1 MPSPSTEPAWVC
13 NECGG
18 RAYRASISEDDV
30 ARLACDGCGGWD
42 FHKEPIDFAEHRA
55 SPLEEQ
61 ANEISMAS
69 VGLVE
74 MLRLYEVTDDEEYS
88 EAAEQLRSIKGMQSD
103 LLQLRLSLTRPLD
116 ESKKRIMTLFR
127 EPTERLEEAE
137 RLLKAAIGTYYSLS
151 TDEGPDGG
159 LEAPE
164 TPYARGIS
172 HRETWSAVVYDFEA
186 LIAAV
191 ASGFISQQALLAN
204 RTWLN
209 NVARGMR
216 QDLAMPGVRGVKT
229 SSVAAERTDP

>member
-1 MPSPSTEPAWVC
+1 MPSPS
-13 NECGG
+13 
-18 RAYRASISEDDV
+18 S
-30 ARLACDGCGGWD
+30 
-42 FHKEPIDFAEHRA
+42 EPIDFEAYR
-55 SPLEEQ
+55 SDPLEEQ

-88 EAAEQLRSIKGMQSD
+88 EAAEQLRCIKGMQGD

-137 RLLKAAIGTYYSLS
+137 RLLKQALGTYYSLS
-151 TDEGPDGG
+151 TEEGPDGG

-164 TPYARGIS
+164 TPWARGIS
-172 HRETWSAVVYDFEA
+172 HRETWSATVEDMGA
-186 LIAAV
+186 LIKAV
-191 ASGFISQQALLAN
+191 ADGLVSEQSLLPN

-216 QDLAMPGVRGVKT
+216 QDMSIPGVRAVMT
-229 SSVAAERTDP
+229 SHVAAERTDPT